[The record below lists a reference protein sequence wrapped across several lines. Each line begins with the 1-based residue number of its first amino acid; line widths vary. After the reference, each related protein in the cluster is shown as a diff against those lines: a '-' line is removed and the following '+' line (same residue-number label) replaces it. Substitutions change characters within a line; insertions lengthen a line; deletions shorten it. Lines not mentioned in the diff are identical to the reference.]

1 MSETRIEGTIRVL
14 GLTDWWVGG
23 LDEADR
29 KAICEHYGPGQGE
42 TPGELRWTSQ
52 SRVSFLTTIAT
63 WLNKESVRF
72 TAYKCLA
79 KADEIWPDQASVI
92 DLHFGLQHRCEV
104 YYRWRDVDDFALDEA
119 ISSCRRSVA
128 MQKDAAAAL
137 RKQGFV
143 TWGNGIPG
151 HHCFRQLAI
160 IEEKRGNLDDAI
172 SLCKEARKEGWLDG
186 WDKRIAR
193 LEKKRAKAIQARG

>member
-1 MSETRIEGTIRVL
+1 MPTAGQAFSALSGLCGRACCWNRADQTAKPPCSGPAAMFFSAADGPVL
-14 GLTDWWVGG
+14 PL
-23 LDEADR
+23 
-29 KAICEHYGPGQGE
+29 
-42 TPGELRWTSQ
+42 
-52 SRVSFLTTIAT
+52 SF
-63 WLNKESVRF
+63 S
-72 TAYKCLA
+72 LA

-92 DLHFGLQHRCEV
+92 DLHFGPQHRCEV

-128 MQKDAAAAL
+128 IQKDAAAAL

-172 SLCKEARKEGWLDG
+172 SLCKEARKEGGLTIGISALPD
-186 WDKRIAR
+186 
-193 LEKKRAKAIQARG
+193 